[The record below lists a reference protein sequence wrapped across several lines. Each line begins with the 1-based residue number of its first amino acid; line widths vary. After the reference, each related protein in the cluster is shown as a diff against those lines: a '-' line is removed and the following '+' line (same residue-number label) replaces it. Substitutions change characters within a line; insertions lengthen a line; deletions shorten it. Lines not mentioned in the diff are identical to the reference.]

1 VYLHNPGNLSPPVM
15 SSSKETQEEIAAS
28 LKTNTTPIY
37 PSPPDSPPRTKPN
50 SSKARREFEDELR
63 SSGTVSSVLL
73 TPTSPHRNA
82 SKLAPKEERPA
93 ENKSQMNASTL
104 ETLLGLDDRRCRC
117 LTLKKEPCR
126 NWILERNR
134 DQVNSQIEEP
144 ESSTKRTINKILTLI
159 SERHQRSLKET

>member
-1 VYLHNPGNLSPPVM
+1 M
-15 SSSKETQEEIAAS
+15 SSSKERQEEIDAS

-37 PSPPDSPPRTKPN
+37 PSPPDSLPRTKPN

-63 SSGTVSSVLL
+63 SFRTVSSVLL
-73 TPTSPHRNA
+73 TPPTSPHRNA

-104 ETLLGLDDRRCRC
+104 KTVLGLDDWRCGC

-126 NWILERNR
+126 KWILEKNR
-134 DQVNSQIEEP
+134 DQVNSHIESGEASVIGG
-144 ESSTKRTINKILTLI
+144 E
-159 SERHQRSLKET
+159 